1 MPMCKW
7 SIGYRHVQNRQL
19 KKLGILLLPRPVY
32 IDDEDV
38 SQMNK
43 TDIVAVMTRK
53 FEFKRE
59 LVQE

>member
-1 MPMCKW
+1 MTKL
-7 SIGYRHVQNRQL
+7 NRTEQL